1 MQNKKEAIMP
11 KGNRRGP
18 ENAGPITGRAAGYC
32 AGFNTPG
39 FRNTVPGQ
47 GFRAGF
53 GRGRGA
59 GGGGG
64 CGRGW
69 RNMFFAT
76 GQPGWMRF
84 GGNAAQLP
92 NNDPETEKQVLKTQA
107 DHLQSELT
115 SIQQRLEE
123 IDKKPANQ

>member
-1 MQNKKEAIMP
+1 MP

-18 ENAGPITGRAAGYC
+18 ENAGPMTGRAAGYC

-47 GFRAGF
+47 GFWSRF

-84 GGNAAQLP
+84 GGNAAPLP
-92 NNDPETEKQVLKTQA
+92 NDDPESEKQFLKNQV
-107 DHLQSELT
+107 DQIQHELD
-115 SIQQRLEE
+115 SINKRLME
-123 IDKKPANQ
+123 IDNEPAKK